1 MTSKLSTN
9 DDGTIDIDKFQL
21 FVGKMNEIIMI
32 KNDNSK
38 FKNELATIT
47 SI

>member
-1 MTSKLSTN
+1 
-9 DDGTIDIDKFQL
+9 
-21 FVGKMNEIIMI
+21 MNEIIMI